1 MTVTAPFALLI
12 PLTFP
17 GPGVILYG
25 AGMFMSSFGA
35 IVYNVHQASF
45 RQLLCP
51 PRLLGRMNA
60 TMRFLVWGTLP
71 LGGVLGGAL
80 GSWLGDR
87 NAIWVA
93 VTGEA
98 LTPIWLLVSPLVR
111 TPSSAI
117 PEANAVPSEA

>member
-1 MTVTAPFALLI
+1 MT
-12 PLTFP
+12 
-17 GPGVILYG
+17 
-25 AGMFMSSFGA
+25 SFG
-35 IVYNVHQASF
+35 IVVYNINQASF

-71 LGGVLGGAL
+71 LGGLLGGVL

-98 LTPIWLLVSPLVR
+98 LTPMWLLLSPLIR
-111 TPSSAI
+111 GTAAN
-117 PEANAVPSEA
+117 EADDASPGAGSHKTHPARP